1 MIREV
6 GFGPRL
12 IREYNELNILRFIK
26 NEGPISRAD
35 LAKRYKISKAAV
47 SEIINDLLRLGYVRE
62 IGTGNSTVLG
72 GRKPILLEFN
82 PKAGYVIGI
91 EIKRDHGT
99 IALGDLNA
107 NLRKTEVVAYD
118 SGASLKSILE
128 RIYEVIDDFKETRWV
143 KNAKPVGIGVAIPG
157 LIDYREGKIR
167 ESDSLKGWQGFPLR
181 ESFEMR
187 YGIDT
192 LIENDVKTITLG
204 ECRFGNGKN
213 IDNMVYLWM
222 GDGLGA
228 GIIINGELYRGV
240 SASAGEVG
248 YFEPGNFIQNTDEFS
263 LLYDKQKYFGELLSE
278 SIIVDAA
285 LRGIREGYDTEMEVQ
300 QLDVEKVLHFAEND
314 DPLAVEIL
322 RQYGQLAGMVCTN
335 LVNTLNPE
343 LILIGGHYLSQSKVL
358 LRIIREKVRHA
369 ILRTPSKAVQIKS
382 AALRGNVGI
391 LGAFAL
397 ILEDLF
403 FMDRLNVTRY
413 RDVFGNKRV

>member
-47 SEIINDLLRLGYVRE
+47 SEIINDLLRSGYVRE
-62 IGTGNSTVLG
+62 IGTGSSTALG

-91 EIKRDHGT
+91 EIKRDHAL

-107 NLRKTEVVAYD
+107 NLRKTELVSYD
-118 SGASLKSILE
+118 AGASLKSILE
-128 RIYEVIDDFKETRWV
+128 SIYVVIDDFGEIRWV
-143 KNAKPVGIGVAIPG
+143 KKAKPVGIGVAIPG
-157 LIDYREGKIR
+157 LIDYSEGKIR

-248 YFEPGNFIQNTDEFS
+248 YFEPGNFIQDKDDFS
-263 LLYDKQKYFGELLSE
+263 LLYDHQKYFGELLSE
-278 SIIVDAA
+278 HIIVDAA
-285 LRGIREGYDTEMEVQ
+285 LRGIHEGYDTGMEAPG
-300 QLDVEKVLHFAEND
+300 LDVEKVLHFAEND

-343 LILIGGHYLSQSKVL
+343 LILIGGEYLSQSKVL